1 MKVLIVGSG
10 GREHAL
16 SWKISQSPRV
26 TDIFVAPGNGGTEL
40 EKKIT
45 NINIDSSDIEGL
57 INFAKSEQI
66 DLTIVGPEDPLVNG
80 ITNRFEEMNLMC
92 FGPTKEA
99 AQLEGSK
106 EFMKIFLEKYSI
118 PTAQYESFTNEKEAL
133 DFIEK
138 KGCPIVIKA
147 DGLAAGKGVT
157 IANTLDEAKETIH
170 ELMNSQIFGDAGKKV
185 VIEECLFGEEASFI
199 VMTDGKT
206 AIPFASSQDHKARDD
221 GDKGPNTGGMG
232 AYSPAPIVDKE
243 IHNKIMNEV
252 IYPTLQGL
260 EKEGLKYIGFLYAGM
275 MIDSSN
281 NLKVLEFNCRFGD
294 PETQP
299 IMMRLKSD
307 LAKLCLDAC
316 KRKLQN
322 SELDWDDRKSLGV
335 VIASKGYPFQYE
347 NNQDIKNLPES
358 QSDLKVFHAGTKVEN
373 GVVKSNGGRVLCVT
387 SLGSSVHSAQQK
399 AYNAVS
405 KISWKNSYY
414 RKDIG
419 YKAVKREN

>member
-16 SWKISQSPRV
+16 SWKISQSPKV

-45 NINIDSSDIEGL
+45 NIDIDSSDIEGL

-80 ITNRFEEMNLMC
+80 ITNRFEENNLMC
-92 FGPTKEA
+92 FGPTREA

-106 EFMKIFLEKYSI
+106 EFMKIFLDKYSI
-118 PTAQYESFTNEKEAL
+118 PSAQYESFTNEKEAL
-133 DFIEK
+133 NYIEK

-157 IANTLDEAKETIH
+157 IAHTEGEAKEAIH
-170 ELMNSQIFGDAGKKV
+170 QSMNSQIFGDAGKKV
-185 VIEECLFGEEASFI
+185 VIEEFLYGEEASFI

-221 GDKGPNTGGMG
+221 GDNGPNTGGMG
-232 AYSPAPIVDKE
+232 AYSPAPIVNKE

-252 IYPTLQGL
+252 IYPTLEGL

-275 MIDSSN
+275 MIDANN

-307 LAKLCLDAC
+307 LAELCLDAC
-316 KRKLQN
+316 KNQLQS

-335 VIASKGYPFQYE
+335 VMASKGYPYKYE

-373 GVVKSNGGRVLCVT
+373 GVLKSNGGRVLCVT
-387 SLGSSVHSAQQK
+387 ALGSSVHSAQQK
-399 AYNAVS
+399 VYNAVS
-405 KISWKNSYY
+405 KVSWDNSYY

-419 YKAVKREN
+419 YKAIEREN

>member
-16 SWKISQSPRV
+16 SWKISQSPKV

-45 NINIDSSDIEGL
+45 NIDIDSSDIEGL

-80 ITNRFEEMNLMC
+80 ITNRFEENNLMC
-92 FGPTKEA
+92 FGPTREA

-106 EFMKIFLEKYSI
+106 EFMKIFLDKYSI
-118 PTAQYESFTNEKEAL
+118 PSAQYESFTNEKEAL
-133 DFIEK
+133 NYIEK

-157 IANTLDEAKETIH
+157 IAYTEDEAKEAIH
-170 ELMNSQIFGDAGKKV
+170 QSMNSQIFGDAGKKV
-185 VIEECLFGEEASFI
+185 VIEEFLYGEEASFI

-221 GDKGPNTGGMG
+221 GDNGPNTGGMG
-232 AYSPAPIVDKE
+232 AYSPAPIVNKE

-252 IYPTLQGL
+252 IYPTLEGL

-275 MIDSSN
+275 MIDANN

-307 LAKLCLDAC
+307 LAELCLDAC
-316 KRKLQN
+316 KNQLQ
-322 SELDWDDRKSLGV
+322 SSKLDWDDRKSLGV
-335 VIASKGYPFQYE
+335 VMASKGYPYKYE

-373 GVVKSNGGRVLCVT
+373 GVLKSNGGRVLCVT
-387 SLGSSVHSAQQK
+387 ALGSSVHSAQQK
-399 AYNAVS
+399 VYNAIAKVS
-405 KISWKNSYY
+405 WDNSYY

-419 YKAVKREN
+419 YKAIEREN

>member
-16 SWKISQSPRV
+16 SWKISQSPKV

-45 NINIDSSDIEGL
+45 NIDIDSSDIEGL

-80 ITNRFEEMNLMC
+80 ITNRFEENNLMC
-92 FGPTKEA
+92 FGPTREA

-106 EFMKIFLEKYSI
+106 EFMKIFLDKYSI
-118 PTAQYESFTNEKEAL
+118 PSAQYESFTNEKEAL
-133 DFIEK
+133 NYIEK

-157 IANTLDEAKETIH
+157 IAYTKHEAKEAIH
-170 ELMNSQIFGDAGKKV
+170 QSMNSQIFGDAGKKV
-185 VIEECLFGEEASFI
+185 VIEEFLYGEEASFI

-221 GDKGPNTGGMG
+221 GDNGPNTGGMG
-232 AYSPAPIVDKE
+232 AYSPAPIVNKE

-252 IYPTLQGL
+252 IYPTLEGL

-275 MIDSSN
+275 MIDANN

-307 LAKLCLDAC
+307 LAELCLDAC
-316 KRKLQN
+316 KNQLQS

-335 VIASKGYPFQYE
+335 VMASKGYPYKYE

-373 GVVKSNGGRVLCVT
+373 GVLKSNGGRVLCVT
-387 SLGSSVHSAQQK
+387 ALGSSVHSAQQK
-399 AYNAVS
+399 VYNAVS
-405 KISWKNSYY
+405 KVSWDNSYY

-419 YKAVKREN
+419 YKAIEREN

>member
-16 SWKISQSPRV
+16 SWKISQSPKV

-57 INFAKSEQI
+57 LNFAKSEQI

-316 KRKLQN
+316 KHKLQN

-335 VIASKGYPFQYE
+335 VMASKGYPFQYE

>member
-16 SWKISQSPRV
+16 SWKISQSPKV

-45 NINIDSSDIEGL
+45 NIDIDSSDIEGL

-80 ITNRFEEMNLMC
+80 ITNRFEENNLMC
-92 FGPTKEA
+92 FGPTREA

-106 EFMKIFLEKYSI
+106 EFMKIFLDKYSI
-118 PTAQYESFTNEKEAL
+118 PSAQYESFTNEKEAL
-133 DFIEK
+133 NYIEK

-157 IANTLDEAKETIH
+157 IAHTEDEAKEAIH
-170 ELMNSQIFGDAGKKV
+170 QSMNSQIFGDAGKKV
-185 VIEECLFGEEASFI
+185 VIEEFLYGEEASFI

-221 GDKGPNTGGMG
+221 GDNGPNTGGMG
-232 AYSPAPIVDKE
+232 AYSPAPIVNKE

-252 IYPTLQGL
+252 IYPTLEGL

-275 MIDSSN
+275 MIDANN

-307 LAKLCLDAC
+307 LAELCLDAC
-316 KRKLQN
+316 KNQLQS

-335 VIASKGYPFQYE
+335 VMASKGYPYKYE

-373 GVVKSNGGRVLCVT
+373 GVLKSNGGRVLCVT
-387 SLGSSVHSAQQK
+387 ALGSSVHSAQQK
-399 AYNAVS
+399 VYNAVS
-405 KISWKNSYY
+405 KVSWDNSYY

-419 YKAVKREN
+419 YKAIEREN